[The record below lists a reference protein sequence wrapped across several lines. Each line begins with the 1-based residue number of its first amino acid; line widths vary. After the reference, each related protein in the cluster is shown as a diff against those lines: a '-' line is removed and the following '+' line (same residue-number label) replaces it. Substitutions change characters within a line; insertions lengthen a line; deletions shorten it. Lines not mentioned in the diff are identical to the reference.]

1 MSSAVTQ
8 RQVVYKALFER
19 PMTMLMVSR
28 QTDVDRANICRLIAK
43 WRKED
48 KIYFVQKGICEV
60 SKASAGYFTTNRELY
75 LELKSRQS

>member
-8 RQVVYKALFER
+8 RQLVYKALFEK

-28 QTDVDRANICRLIAK
+28 LTDVDRANICWLIAK

-48 KIYFVQKGICEV
+48 KIYFIQKGICPIT
-60 SKASAGYFTTNRELY
+60 KHRAGYYTTNKDL
-75 LELKSRQS
+75 LNQKSRQS

>member
-1 MSSAVTQ
+1 MSRVSQ
-8 RQVVYKALFER
+8 RQKVFTALFEK

-28 QTDVDRANICRLIAK
+28 LTDVDRANICWLIAK

-48 KIYFVQKGICEV
+48 KIYFIQKGICPIT
-60 SKASAGYFTTNRELY
+60 KHRAGYYTTNRELY